1 MNDLGITDIMSIY
14 ATAWGIGSVL
24 VDVGA
29 VVLYETEAL
38 VCRLLNQ
45 LSVVVCQR
53 MSHDFTTLLSKS
65 AEWNRN
71 IIPTCAI
78 YLLVYLHK
86 LARWDMGLC
95 PLGDCEDGVRRD
107 GRLVVVV
114 K

>member
-1 MNDLGITDIMSIY
+1 MNHLGITDIRSVY
-14 ATAWGIGSVL
+14 TASWGIGPVL

-29 VVLYETEAL
+29 VVLNQSEPL

-65 AEWNRN
+65 AERDWN

-86 LARWDMGLC
+86 LARWDMSLC